1 MSEFMNSTIISPP
14 GRELNIFR
22 AEDCQTN
29 RIAGNY

>member
-1 MSEFMNSTIISPP
+1 MSEFMNSTIISP

-29 RIAGNY
+29 RTVGNY